1 MKRKI
6 FLIAEAGV
14 NHNGNMVMAKKLID
28 VAKWAGADAVKFQTF
43 SPEEITTKQMGKANY
58 QSKNYKKY
66 KTQIQMLKK
75 LVISKKNHKVLSR
88 YCKKKKIEFLSTGF
102 DIENLKMLISLGIKR
117 IKIPSGEITNL
128 PLLQFI
134 SNQKIPIIL
143 STGMSNLSEI
153 GIALKILTK
162 NKISKNKITI
172 LHCTSLYP
180 APFETVNLKALET
193 IKKKFKTSIGY
204 SDHTLG
210 TEVSIAAASLG
221 SSVIEKHFTLNR
233 NLVGP
238 DHKSSLEPGELKKMF
253 LSIRNIE
260 QAMGNGK
267 KIPTQKEIYQKNFFR
282 RSIVAAK
289 NIKIGDRLSLSNIT
303 IKRAGQGISAL
314 KLKKII
320 GKISRRNFK
329 KDQLIKI

>member
-1 MKRKI
+1 MTLTKRLDI
-6 FLIAEAGV
+6 PSFV
-14 NHNGNMVMAKKLID
+14 NH
-28 VAKWAGADAVKFQTF
+28 
-43 SPEEITTKQMGKANY
+43 
-58 QSKNYKKY
+58 QSYKV
-66 KTQIQMLKK
+66 IQKK

-329 KDQLIKI
+329 KDQLNKI